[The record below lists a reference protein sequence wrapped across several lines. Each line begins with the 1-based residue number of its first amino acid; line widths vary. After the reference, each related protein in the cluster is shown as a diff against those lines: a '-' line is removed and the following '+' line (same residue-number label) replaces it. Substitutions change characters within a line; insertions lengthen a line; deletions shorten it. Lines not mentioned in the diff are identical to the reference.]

1 MARSFASTAALLN
14 ATLPIGTEE
23 FFMSFITLVTGASSG
38 FGRMIANELAGR
50 GHIAYAS
57 MRDLSGKNAKQ
68 ITDIA
73 SFAKTHNVDLRSIE
87 LDVQSE
93 ESIALAIRSI
103 IHEHKRLDVLVH
115 NAGHMVYGP
124 SEAFTAE
131 QLAQMYDINVLG
143 SQRVNRAVLPHM
155 RAAKS
160 GLLVWISST
169 SVAGGVPPLLGPY
182 FAAKAGMDALAVC
195 YGKELAPLGIDT
207 AIVVPG
213 AFTTGTHHFENAG
226 HPEDEK
232 TAKAY
237 QAAWTPGFADNVK
250 NALAKT
256 VPPDADPSVVG
267 KIVADIVDTAV
278 GKRPYRVFVDPADDG
293 AAVSFPV
300 IDRVR
305 SQFLQRIGFAELLH
319 PAGLQTKGS

>member
-1 MARSFASTAALLN
+1 
-14 ATLPIGTEE
+14 
-23 FFMSFITLVTGASSG
+23 MSYIALVTGASSG

-50 GHIAYAS
+50 GHVAYAS
-57 MRDLSGKNAKQ
+57 MRDLKGKNAKQ
-68 ITDIA
+68 GADIA
-73 SFAKTHNVDLRSIE
+73 SHAKKHAVDLRALE

-93 ESIALAIRSI
+93 NSISVAIASI
-103 IHEHKRLDVLVH
+103 MAEHKRLDVIVH

-124 SEAFTAE
+124 SEAFTTE
-131 QLAQMYDINVLG
+131 QLAELYDINVLG
-143 SQRVNRAVLPHM
+143 CQRVNRAALPAM
-155 RAAKS
+155 RAARS
-160 GLLVWISST
+160 GLLVWIYST

-213 AFTTGTHHFENAG
+213 AFTTGTSHFENAG
-226 HPEDEK
+226 HPSDEE

-237 QAAWTPGFADNVK
+237 EAAWAPDFADNVK
-250 NALAKT
+250 NALAQT
-256 VPPDADPSVVG
+256 VPNDADPSAVG
-267 KIVADIVDTAV
+267 RVVADIVDATP
-278 GKRPYRVFVDPADDG
+278 GKRPYRSLIDPADDG

-305 SQFLQRIGFAELLH
+305 SQFLQRIGFSDLLQ
-319 PAGLQTKGS
+319 PARPQTNHQHG